1 MGIILRYLFSYIL
14 VVSFL
19 FLLLILFSPMAS
31 ADFQLAAYVTEDV
44 IEPVSTPTPTPQ
56 QPIIAVESPYDYD
69 TTLQNVKKAIAG
81 RNFRLI
87 RVQELTDGFS
97 STKNGTRDTVVYFCN
112 FDLVN
117 QAIRIDTRIGQ
128 FLPCRITVHEKAG
141 KVYLMALNPVPI
153 SELLGEE
160 KLKKICLQVT
170 AMYRG
175 LLEDATL

>member
-1 MGIILRYLFSYIL
+1 M
-14 VVSFL
+14 
-19 FLLLILFSPMAS
+19 LLSLFSPMVH
-31 ADFQLAAYVTEDV
+31 ADMQLASYVTEDV
-44 IEPVSTPTPTPQ
+44 IEPASTPTHSPT

-97 STKNGTRDTVVYFCN
+97 ASEKGTRDTVVYFCN

-128 FLPCRITVHEKAG
+128 FLPCRITVHEKDG

-170 AMYRG
+170 SMYRG
-175 LLEDATL
+175 LLEDAIL